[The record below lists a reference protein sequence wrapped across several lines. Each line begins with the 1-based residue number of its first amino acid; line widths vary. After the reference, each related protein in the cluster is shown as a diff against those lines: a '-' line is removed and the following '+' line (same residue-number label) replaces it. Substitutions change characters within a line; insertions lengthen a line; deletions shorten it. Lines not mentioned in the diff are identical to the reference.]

1 MAKPSLQSPP
11 TTFPVPL
18 IRADLV
24 LDAAG
29 GTNIY
34 MLEETAALNY
44 LLPPAARQLL
54 DSLQNYQGFPNQVP
68 NPPPVTDLEFVERN
82 TFHWGP
88 RRRRPCRW
96 I

>member
-1 MAKPSLQSPP
+1 
-11 TTFPVPL
+11 
-18 IRADLV
+18 
-24 LDAAG
+24 
-29 GTNIY
+29 

-44 LLPPAARQLL
+44 LLPLAGRFL

-88 RRRRPCRW
+88 RQAPALPLDLTTSPTLTTYKDGCSIGCYGTRLTTTSARR
-96 I
+96 